1 MWDVPLFELNFDEQ
15 EAQAVQ
21 AVIESRWL
29 TMGEQTQSFESH
41 FGELLG
47 EGTQCFAVSSATA
60 ALHMSLLALGVGP
73 GDEVIIPALTF
84 VADANVVR
92 MVGARPVLA
101 DSVSLD
107 NWNVS
112 ADTVRQKMTSK
123 TRAVIVVH
131 FAGYPC
137 DMHELVSLCSNQ
149 GIPLIE
155 DVAHAPGASIDGRQ
169 CGTFGDTGC
178 FSFFSNKNL
187 SIGEGGMVV
196 CRNPQIAKN
205 LSALRSH
212 GMSTLTLDRHKGRA
226 NSYDVEQVGLNY
238 RMDEMRASLGK
249 VQLAKLAAANE
260 ARGRHV
266 HAYNQQFFGTSIEV
280 PFRQIPDNVVSA
292 YHIMPVMLPKGADR
306 PAIMQRLRDEK
317 IQSSIHY
324 PPFWEFTAYA
334 DETRE
339 SDAPNV
345 SEVASR
351 ELTLPLY
358 PTMTDEQRTTVV
370 DTLLRAVNDQ

>member
-1 MWDVPLFELNFDEQ
+1 MWDVPLFELNFDGQ

-21 AVIESRWL
+21 TVIDSRWL
-29 TMGEQTQSFESH
+29 TMGEQTQSFETDFS
-41 FGELLG
+41 EMLG
-47 EGTQCFAVSSATA
+47 QGAQCLAVSSATA
-60 ALHMSLLALGVGP
+60 ALHMSLLAMGVGP

-101 DSVSLD
+101 DSVSMD

-112 ADTVRQKMTSK
+112 ADTVRQKITKK
-123 TRAVIVVH
+123 TRGVIVVH

-137 DMHELVSLCSNQ
+137 DMHELVRLCKDQ
-149 GIPLIE
+149 GIALIE
-155 DVAHAPGASIDGRQ
+155 DVAHAPNATIDGQQ
-169 CGTFGDTGC
+169 CGTFGDVGC

-187 SIGEGGMVV
+187 SIGEGGMV
-196 CRNPQIAKN
+196 CSTDNQIVKK

-212 GMSTLTLDRHKGRA
+212 GMTTLTLDRHKGRA
-226 NSYDVEQVGLNY
+226 ISYDVEQIGLNY

-249 VQLAKLAAANE
+249 VQLSKLAAGNSE
-260 ARGRHV
+260 RGRHV
-266 HAYNQQFFGTSIEV
+266 RAYSEQFAATSIEV
-280 PFRQIPDNVVSA
+280 PFQQVPDSVEPA
-292 YHIMPVMLPKGADR
+292 YHIMPVLLPKGVDR
-306 PAIMQRLRDEK
+306 PNVIQSLRDKK

-334 DETRE
+334 SDT
-339 SDAPNV
+339 SNADAPKV
-345 SEVASR
+345 SEIAAR

-358 PTMTDEQRTTVV
+358 PTMTDRQRDSVV
-370 DTLLRAVNDQ
+370 SALLSAVNDK

>member
-21 AVIESRWL
+21 AVIDSRWL
-29 TMGEQTQSFESH
+29 TMGEQTRSFENH
-41 FGELLG
+41 FAEMLG
-47 EGTQCFAVSSATA
+47 QSAQCLAVSSATA
-60 ALHMSLLALGVGP
+60 ALHMSLLAMGVGP

-101 DSVSLD
+101 DSVSMD

-112 ADTVRQKMTSK
+112 ADTVRQKITAK

-137 DMHELVSLCSNQ
+137 DMHELTELCNEQ
-149 GIPLIE
+149 GIALIE
-155 DVAHAPGASIDGRQ
+155 DVAHAPNATIDGQQ
-169 CGTFGDTGC
+169 CGTFGDVGC

-187 SIGEGGMVV
+187 SIGEGGMVS
-196 CRNPQIAKN
+196 CTDEQIGKK

-212 GMSTLTLDRHKGRA
+212 GMTTLTLDRHKGRA
-226 NSYDVEQVGLNY
+226 ISYDVEQVGLNY

-249 VQLAKLAAANE
+249 VQLTKLAAGNNE
-260 ARGRHV
+260 RGRHV
-266 HAYNQQFFGTSIEV
+266 RAYTEQFSGTSIEV
-280 PFRQIPDNVVSA
+280 PFQQVADNISPA
-292 YHIMPVMLPKGADR
+292 YHIMPVLLPRDADR
-306 PAIMQRLRDEK
+306 TSVIQKLRDKK

-334 DETRE
+334 SDT
-339 SDAPNV
+339 SDADAPIV
-345 SEVASR
+345 SDIAAR
-351 ELTLPLY
+351 ELTLPLF
-358 PTMTDEQRTTVV
+358 PTMTDQQRDSVV
-370 DTLLRAVNDQ
+370 SALLSAVDDQ